1 MEERVGEGKEGKES
15 REGEEEVG
23 REGGGRN
30 GEGTEGE
37 FGRTILPHVTS
48 SQLPIR
54 VVVYC
59 LFLCATV
66 HVCVMVETLDMP
78 LCLREF
84 GWD

>member
-1 MEERVGEGKEGKES
+1 MQ
-15 REGEEEVG
+15 
-23 REGGGRN
+23 N
-30 GEGTEGE
+30 
-37 FGRTILPHVTS
+37 RTTLPHVTS